1 MQSKINKTVN
11 ILNYLTNKLL
21 KKQLVYIDLLKN
33 ELKGFPKLLSEYLNK
48 NFFSQ
53 YRKFLKFLENPFKWK
68 LEGINNKI
76 ENYLGNTLDK
86 HSKKIYRTP
95 EGMFAYIMSRKNGWI
110 ENRNQDITN
119 WQFHLG
125 RFKY

>member
-53 YRKFLKFLENPFKWK
+53 YRKFLKFLENPFKGK

-86 HSKKIYRTP
+86 HSKK
-95 EGMFAYIMSRKNGWI
+95 FI
-110 ENRNQDITN
+110 ELLKVCLLILCQEKMVGSKTEIKT
-119 WQFHLG
+119 
-125 RFKY
+125 